1 MIKKNVRHVFLLLAA
16 SFLLVGIFSCRH
28 EEENT
33 VAAPVP
39 ENDHPPAFAEP
50 APESPDVTPEQ
61 DLFEIPDQEESY
73 SDDILPSEGTT
84 EGAADA
90 EEGENIETNE

>member
-1 MIKKNVRHVFLLLAA
+1 LIKKNVRHLSLLLAA
-16 SFLLVGIFSCRH
+16 FFLFVGILSCRH

-39 ENDHPPAFAEP
+39 ENENPPAFAEP
-50 APESPDVTPEQ
+50 APESPEVA
-61 DLFEIPDQEESY
+61 PDQGGSY
-73 SDDILPSEGTT
+73 SDEVLPSEGST

-90 EEGENIETNE
+90 EETENIETNE